1 MAQRNRKR
9 PLVVFEHGT
18 RIYAPSES
26 EHRYRIVA
34 RDITTGE
41 RLFLRADTE
50 QEARLR
56 AREIEDRLAVA
67 ASVREPDRW
76 SRTVADLS
84 RRYVD
89 DYLTSKSNRYRE
101 KHEYLLRSWILP
113 TIGDRPV
120 IEWTSAESEKVLAS
134 VRKAGR
140 SDALVQDVGSAM
152 RALVTYARR
161 LRWLTARDDDPMWLV
176 KHSAAATHQG
186 ESAVYVPRSTLP
198 TDEECGALFSAMAG
212 QGNERWALAM
222 RLVHRAGL
230 RWGELTGLQ
239 AQDVEMTPNR
249 VIHVRRAVEQTSAGP
264 PTLKAPKK
272 GKTRTAIFPKSLA
285 DDLNALA
292 DEVTAT
298 AGPTGLLFP
307 NRSGGIARRSSF
319 QQVWIKAADA
329 AGWPMTAP
337 LRRTTGY
344 GKADKGW
351 RWTGSAQWTVHD
363 LRHVA
368 ACWMLFDLKL
378 DPAVVAE
385 KLGHADPAFT
395 VKRYV
400 GIRGNPDEQATQLT
414 DEW

>member
-1 MAQRNRKR
+1 MAQHYRKR
-9 PLVVFEHGT
+9 PLAVFEHGT
-18 RIYAPSES
+18 RIYAPSGG
-26 EHRYRIVA
+26 EHRHRVVA
-34 RDITTGE
+34 RDAATGE
-41 RLFLRADTE
+41 RIFLKIASE
-50 QEARLR
+50 EEARLR
-56 AREIEDRLAVA
+56 AREIEERLAAA
-67 ASVREPDRW
+67 ASLREPDRW
-76 SRTVADLS
+76 SRTVEDLS

-89 DYLTSKSNRYRE
+89 DYLSSKSNRYRE

-113 TIGDRPV
+113 AIGDRPV
-120 IEWTSAESEKVLAS
+120 IDWTSAESEKVLAS

-176 KHSAAATHQG
+176 AYSAKSSHQG
-186 ESAVYVPRSTLP
+186 ETAVYVPRSTLP
-198 TDEECGALFSAMAG
+198 TDDQCDALFSAMAS
-212 QGNERWALAM
+212 QGNGQWALAM

-239 AQDVEMTPNR
+239 ASDLEVTPHR

-264 PTLKAPKK
+264 PTLKAPKN

-285 DDLNALA
+285 IELQALA
-292 DEVTAT
+292 EDITDSV
-298 AGPTGLLFP
+298 GPEGLLFP
-307 NRSGGIARRSSF
+307 NRSGGIVRRSSF

-329 AGWPMTAP
+329 AGWPMTTP
-337 LRRTTGY
+337 LRRSAGY
-344 GKADKGW
+344 GEANKGW
-351 RWTGSAQWTVHD
+351 RWTGAAQWTVHD

-400 GIRGNPDEQATQLT
+400 GIRGNPDEQATRLT
-414 DEW
+414 DDW